1 MERLM
6 ELIERKF
13 LKDVELLKLEDIEN
27 VIEGKMTQPYN
38 AHYNEYL
45 VKVKN
50 GDEVEEYFVYLKHR

>member
-13 LKDVELLKLEDIEN
+13 LKDVELLELEDIEN
-27 VIEGKMTQPYN
+27 VIECKMTQLYN